1 MILRKLQSLQ
11 SLPFFKSLKSLK
23 SFYDHR
29 VYSGVMVAIAAVVF
43 LIFLSPYFI
52 DLDKYRPE
60 IENQI
65 QEKFF
70 IKIKINEKISYKPFL
85 RPHIEL
91 FSVDIFD
98 GNKKEEVYLGNIY
111 KINLRINIFNII
123 FKKFYINDLEIR
135 DGIIEVD
142 GNYFD
147 NFFKNNDVIKELKV
161 IKIDN
166 LDFKYSSSKNSIE
179 ISDIDSEIVF
189 DQGSVKKFNLTG
201 NLFNLPITSTFHGS
215 KNKDKN
221 IGKLFIESPDLK
233 FYLDANLT
241 SINFLKNE
249 FLGNAKIRFA
259 NTLSTIGLNNLTLQ
273 FNFDLK
279 DEFAELNN
287 ILVNSFLYKGTG
299 NAKVSL
305 KPRLAF
311 ESEFNFV
318 DTNFKKLSNSDLKD
332 NLVRHKLFNI
342 HDDFYGIFKLNFK
355 NMVTNHNLFSDANAV
370 VVVEGGDVNVKELNL
385 ISKSNDQL
393 KLNGR
398 FITQNRETIFFFNSQ
413 INLKNVRNFYK
424 NTNGAREKI
433 ALLPNDTFSGKMSAD
448 LNMKKGRIV
457 INEMVGDNNK
467 KFSRVSL
474 NTIQEEFNLR
484 LNKDIMNILDARIY
498 SFLF

>member
-23 SFYDHR
+23 SFYDHK
-29 VYSGVMVAIAAVVF
+29 VYSGVMVAIAAIVF

-98 GNKKEEVYLGNIY
+98 SNKKEEVYLGNIY

-123 FKKFYINDLEIR
+123 FRKFYINDIEIK

-147 NFFKNNDVIKELKV
+147 NFFKNNDVIKDLKT

-179 ISDIDSEIVF
+179 ISDIDSEIIF
-189 DQGSVKKFNLTG
+189 DQGNIKKFNLTG
-201 NLFNLPITSTFHGS
+201 NLFNLPITSTFQGS

-221 IGKLFIESPDLK
+221 IGKLFIELPDLK
-233 FYLDANLT
+233 FYFDINLT

-311 ESEFNFV
+311 ESEFNFI

-370 VVVEGGDVNVKELNL
+370 VIVEGGDVNVKELNL
-385 ISKSNDQL
+385 VSKSNDQL

-433 ALLPNDTFSGKMSAD
+433 ALLPNESFSGKMSAD

-457 INEMVGDNNK
+457 INEMAGDNNK

-484 LNKDIMNILDARIY
+484 LNKDILNILDARIY

>member
-23 SFYDHR
+23 SFYDHK
-29 VYSGVMVAIAAVVF
+29 VYSGVMVAIAAIVF

-98 GNKKEEVYLGNIY
+98 TNKKEEVYLGNIY

-123 FKKFYINDLEIR
+123 FRKFYINDIEIK

-147 NFFKNNDVIKELKV
+147 NFFKNNDVIKDLKT

-179 ISDIDSEIVF
+179 ISDIDSEIIF
-189 DQGSVKKFNLTG
+189 DQGNIKKFNLTG
-201 NLFNLPITSTFHGS
+201 NLFNLPITSTFQGS
-215 KNKDKN
+215 KNKEKN
-221 IGKLFIESPDLK
+221 IGKLFIELPDLK
-233 FYLDANLT
+233 FYFDANLT

-311 ESEFNFV
+311 ESEFNFI

-370 VVVEGGDVNVKELNL
+370 VIVEGGDVNVKELNL
-385 ISKSNDQL
+385 VSKSNDQL

-433 ALLPNDTFSGKMSAD
+433 ALLPNDSFSGKMSAD

-457 INEMVGDNNK
+457 INEMAGDNNK

-484 LNKDIMNILDARIY
+484 LNKDILNILDARIY

>member
-23 SFYDHR
+23 SFYDHK
-29 VYSGVMVAIAAVVF
+29 VYSGVMVAIAAIVF

-98 GNKKEEVYLGNIY
+98 SNKKEEVYLGNIY

-123 FKKFYINDLEIR
+123 FRKFYINDIEIK

-147 NFFKNNDVIKELKV
+147 NFFKNNDVIKDLKT

-179 ISDIDSEIVF
+179 ISDIDSEIIF
-189 DQGSVKKFNLTG
+189 DQGNIKKFNLTG
-201 NLFNLPITSTFHGS
+201 NLFNLPITSTFQGS
-215 KNKDKN
+215 KNKEKN
-221 IGKLFIESPDLK
+221 IGKLFIELPDLK
-233 FYLDANLT
+233 FYFDANLT

-311 ESEFNFV
+311 ESEFNFI

-370 VVVEGGDVNVKELNL
+370 VIVEGGDVNVKELNL
-385 ISKSNDQL
+385 VSKSNDQL

-433 ALLPNDTFSGKMSAD
+433 ALLPNESFSGKMSAD

-457 INEMVGDNNK
+457 INEMAGDNNK

-484 LNKDIMNILDARIY
+484 LNKDILNILDARIY

>member
-23 SFYDHR
+23 SFYDHK
-29 VYSGVMVAIAAVVF
+29 VYSGVMVAIAAIVF

-98 GNKKEEVYLGNIY
+98 SNKKEEVYLGNIY

-123 FKKFYINDLEIR
+123 FRKFYINDIEIK

-147 NFFKNNDVIKELKV
+147 NFFKNNDVIKDLKT

-179 ISDIDSEIVF
+179 ISDIDSEIIF
-189 DQGSVKKFNLTG
+189 DQGNIKKFNLTG
-201 NLFNLPITSTFHGS
+201 NLFNLPITSTFQGS

-221 IGKLFIESPDLK
+221 IGKLFIELPDLK
-233 FYLDANLT
+233 FYFDANLT

-311 ESEFNFV
+311 ESEFNFI
-318 DTNFKKLSNSDLKD
+318 DTNFKKLSNTDLKD

-370 VVVEGGDVNVKELNL
+370 VIVEGGDVNVKELNL
-385 ISKSNDQL
+385 VSKSNDQL

-433 ALLPNDTFSGKMSAD
+433 ALLPNESFSGKMSAD

-457 INEMVGDNNK
+457 INEMAGDNNK

-484 LNKDIMNILDARIY
+484 LNKDILNILDARIY

>member
-1 MILRKLQSLQ
+1 
-11 SLPFFKSLKSLK
+11 
-23 SFYDHR
+23 
-29 VYSGVMVAIAAVVF
+29 MVAIAAVVF

-221 IGKLFIESPDLK
+221 IGKLFIEAPDLK

-342 HDDFYGIFKLNFK
+342 HDDFYGVFKLNFK

-413 INLKNVRNFYK
+413 INLKNVKNFYK

-457 INEMVGDNNK
+457 INEMVGNNNK